1 MKYERKRRRMKMG
14 RKIVKINSNAKSKMI
29 ILLTIGLV
37 FGLLLFIAT
46 DFNFT
51 AGNNGKSSAYN
62 DAINLNTLKTSQ
74 NGVLYSEDFNDGIAD
89 FWETIG
95 GTWTVENNHYKAT
108 GTPGE
113 RVRSYYNNQTFHN
126 YIYEGDFNL
135 VSGTEMQIIFNI
147 QNISLGV
154 DQGYYCQLTL
164 FYDDPGDRKNSVILY
179 STQNYQATHKIVSY
193 NFSNNQWYHFK
204 VISTGAEVEFFLN
217 NSLVLS
223 FSGVFYTS
231 GFIGVKAMYGPI
243 AYWDNITVN
252 GINTNDDQMPIIS
265 GYNLFFLLGVLSV
278 VAILIRKKLK
288 KY

>member
-1 MKYERKRRRMKMG
+1 MR
-14 RKIVKINSNAKSKMI
+14 RKIIKMKSKSTMM
-29 ILLTIGLV
+29 ILLTLGIV
-37 FGLLLFIAT
+37 FGLLIFIT
-46 DFNFT
+46 PNLNFT
-51 AGNNGKSSAYN
+51 AGNNDKSSGYS
-62 DAINLNTLKTSQ
+62 DKINLDTLKTSQ
-74 NGVLYSEDFNDGIAD
+74 DVVLYSEDFDDGVAD
-89 FWETIG
+89 FWEAIG
-95 GTWTVENNHYKAT
+95 GTWTVENNQYKAI
-108 GTPGE
+108 GIPWE

-135 VSGTEMQIIFNI
+135 VSGNEMQIIFNI

-154 DQGYYCQLTL
+154 DQGHYCQLTL

-204 VISTGAEVEFFLN
+204 VISTGADVEFFLN

-243 AYWDNITVN
+243 AYWDNIT
-252 GINTNDDQMPIIS
+252 ISSIYTNDDQIPIIP
-265 GYNLFFLLGVLSV
+265 GYNLFFVLGVLSV

-288 KY
+288 KS